1 MKRRVDKTELPLVR
15 LCSGAGKRLGPN
27 GVCVMELTHALW
39 LSENGY
45 ILTDETILKDLPP
58 CTERTIARCSMW
70 VNDTLRD
77 VDERQ
82 RLKDLV
88 PRLLRALKVQDEM
101 TREIV
106 LRRLAMWA
114 VEDAIERKKDT
125 SHYMSEEQIE
135 LFRRR
140 GKELDPETVVSDI
153 RDLLAPESSSWT
165 NPIDLVDW
173 LDSLLEQYDKIRADE
188 GVLLDELSDEAI
200 EYELKMAMEYEQ
212 RGGS

>member
-1 MKRRVDKTELPLVR
+1 MKRKIDKTELPLVR
-15 LCSGAGKRLGPN
+15 LRSGAGKRLGPN

-45 ILTDETILKDLPP
+45 ILTDETILKDMPP
-58 CTERTIARCSMW
+58 CTEATIARSSMW
-70 VNDTLRD
+70 VNDTLMFA
-77 VDERQ
+77 DERQ

-88 PRLLRALKVQDEM
+88 PRLLRALKVQDDL

-106 LRRLAMWA
+106 LRRLAIWA
-114 VEDAIERKKDT
+114 VEDVIERT
-125 SHYMSEEQIE
+125 GNMSEEQIAM
-135 LFRRR
+135 FRHRAQ
-140 GKELDPETVVSDI
+140 KISPENTISDI
-153 RDLLAPESSSWT
+153 RDLLAPESSSS
-165 NPIDLVDW
+165 IDLVDW

-200 EYELKMAMEYEQ
+200 KYELQMAMDYEQ